1 MKTTFD
7 LKSLLAGVA
16 VAVIAFLALG
26 ASRSDSPAV
35 DHFRITTTTNHVF
48 VIDTTTGQ
56 VWAEYIVPRQDT
68 RNEQFMPPR
77 LSLGKN

>member
-16 VAVIAFLALG
+16 LAVLVFLAFG
-26 ASRSDSPAV
+26 ASRNDPPAV
-35 DHFRITTTTNHVF
+35 DHFRIATTTNHVF

-56 VWAEYIVPRQDT
+56 VWAEYVIPRRDT
-68 RNEQFMPPR
+68 REEQFMAPR
-77 LSLGKN
+77 LPLEKN